1 MHLIK
6 LREILESY
14 EETVLFPC
22 VVDLV
27 ENGIQADRFS
37 SHEQV
42 SSRQDVTQF
51 LATWFKYINVA
62 PEVCQDWLIDYCTS
76 VLSAISSSS
85 KSQIR
90 HSTKSNVKY
99 VYGSAVEF
107 NCRCTENSFKAT
119 CNPSC
124 KAYDEM
130 IHKDQNSS
138 SFLIDEFND
147 NKFEQDVAPVL
158 SSKEKYKEQF
168 IEAANI
174 IRIHY
179 GNNLARKE
187 IVKILN
193 DQGFKTRTGKSW
205 TIGILGHELKNIER
219 KKQNCL
225 TKPSSRRAK
234 GARG

>member
-1 MHLIK
+1 MHLDK
-6 LREILESY
+6 LRAILESH

-22 VVDLV
+22 VADLV

-37 SHEQV
+37 SREQV
-42 SSRQDVTQF
+42 PSRQDVTQF
-51 LATWFKYINVA
+51 LATWFKHINVA

-107 NCRCTENSFKAT
+107 NCRCTENCFKAT

-124 KAYDEM
+124 KAFDEM
-130 IHKDQNSS
+130 IRKDQTGSS
-138 SFLIDEFND
+138 LLIDELNEKEFGQN
-147 NKFEQDVAPVL
+147 VATVL

-168 IEAANI
+168 IEATNI

-179 GNNLARKE
+179 ENNLARKE

-193 DQGFKTRTGKSW
+193 DQGLKTRTGKKW
-205 TIGILGHELKNIER
+205 TIGILGYELKNIDR
-219 KKQNCL
+219 KKQ
-225 TKPSSRRAK
+225 
-234 GARG
+234 